1 VVTDCD
7 SASPAARDAES
18 LAWQDKNGR
27 PVGRAYMDEGVHV
40 VELDGVARFSFAP
53 DTTEVVAVPAP
64 GVDRAVLE
72 DYFRRWILPL
82 AVQVRGL
89 EVLHASAVSGR
100 NGVAA
105 FCAASEAGK
114 STLAYGLGVRGYRIW
129 TDDALAFDVVER
141 RPQALTLPFRVR
153 LRPLSAAH
161 FGVSARGPAGA
172 LVDAPLAEA
181 DGSAPITAVFLLERS
196 TEVDPVELSTVAP
209 LEAFPALLEQSYHFG
224 AEHVTRKR
232 TMLTRYL
239 DLASRVPIY
248 RLRMATGLEHLDHV
262 LDAVEERL

>member
-1 VVTDCD
+1 MVTDCD

-18 LAWQDKNGR
+18 LAWHDKDGK
-27 PVGRAYMDEGVHV
+27 PIGRAYVDQGVHA

-53 DTTEVVAVPAP
+53 DTNEVVAVPAP
-64 GVDRAVLE
+64 GVDREVLD

-141 RPQALTLPFRVR
+141 RPEALPLPFRVR
-153 LRPLSAAH
+153 LRPRSAAH

-172 LVDAPLAEA
+172 LVETPPAEA
-181 DGSAPITAVFLLERS
+181 DGSVPITVVFLLDRS
-196 TEVDPVELSTVAP
+196 AGVDPVELSPVAP

-224 AEHVTRKR
+224 AEDVARKR
-232 TMLTRYL
+232 TMLSRYL
-239 DLASRVPIY
+239 DLASRVPVY
-248 RLRMATGLEHLDHV
+248 RLRMATGLEHLDLV